1 MERKYTGSIT
11 QTGLIIKR
19 NEWKGRGDTELVE
32 GVGSVMVKQFTE
44 GRENCKKTVMDAI
57 FFLSK
62 LCTVHVAR

>member
-1 MERKYTGSIT
+1 M
-11 QTGLIIKR
+11 IIKR
-19 NEWKGRGDTELVE
+19 NEWNGRGDTKLVE
-32 GVGSVMVKQFTE
+32 EVGSVMIKQFRE